1 MLNATGGLKGP
12 PVRFKLTMD
21 FTEISKR
28 RNLLLLAG
36 CVALVQVAC
45 YYLAGATVRGDGSLA
60 IAQPDTLLYC
70 QAARRIAEGF
80 PFSFSEGTAVS
91 TGTTSVVYPFV
102 LAVPY
107 MLGCKGTALL
117 TAGFLLNAVFYLLF
131 VVGWGA
137 VACRVFEGRP
147 TARAVSVAL
156 LALFGPFAYCALA
169 QSDIGLWMAVSAW
182 LAYGLYSDR
191 KCLYVPLLLLAPW
204 VRPEGMV
211 VVVAYCALCAIEC
224 IRGRR
229 LASEIAIAAVAVVS
243 TLCVF
248 ALNYALTGACQFSS
262 VANKGY
268 FTNLS
273 FSSAIFV
280 SAVDAMRIAKAYLL
294 GIPQES
300 PRDLFYLPLVGAAFL
315 WIGVFFRSWREVSW
329 RELAWYLAMS
339 GGVATVA
346 TSGWQ
351 NTNLDRYLAWI
362 MPVIVLYMSFGADV
376 VASRLK
382 SGIAEKLPHLVLV
395 IFSAAMAIVFVGI
408 FHGSAACSDQDRHFA
423 VRCEAEI
430 PRGCSIGALSVAGL
444 AYEMTPRRFAH
455 ISGIYSPEFK
465 AHSAAARIEILKN
478 EPSTRFDYW
487 IVKAG
492 EKKSV
497 MCDKPDV
504 IAGETVLSCPPD
516 FELRKA
522 DWSAYDAA
530 EAVPSYPASNMTLS
544 AHVDVAYEKDE
555 KAYDYEALSRD
566 DYPIFAPY
574 HAAGELNGTN
584 VVEGGRF
591 LYGGDAMTVP
601 LKPGRDVHVVMRTAL
616 KCSVAT
622 SRELWGTRSD
632 FALKTPM
639 TLRVIVNGED
649 AGDVSFPVSDGD
661 FADVHFTIPGRL
673 IYTGSTRLA
682 FLGEHVAFAYWF
694 FQ

>member
-1 MLNATGGLKGP
+1 MLDATGGLKGP
-12 PVRFKLTMD
+12 PVRFKVAMD
-21 FTEISKR
+21 FGEISKG

-45 YYLAGATVRGDGSLA
+45 YYLAGATVRSDGSLA

-91 TGTTSVVYPFV
+91 TGTTSVAYPFI

-107 MLGCKGTALL
+107 MLGCKCGALL
-117 TAGFLLNAVFYLLF
+117 TAGFLLNAIFYLLF

-137 VACRVFEGRP
+137 VACRVFEDRP
-147 TARAVSVAL
+147 AARVVSVAL

-182 LAYGLYSDR
+182 LAYGLYADR
-191 KCLYVPLLLLAPW
+191 KCLYVPLLLIAPW

-211 VVVAYCALCAIEC
+211 VVVAYCALCAMEG

-229 LASEIAIAAVAVVS
+229 LPCEIAIAAFSVFSVLS
-243 TLCVF
+243 IF

-268 FTNLS
+268 FTNMT
-273 FSSAIFV
+273 FSSAIFA

-300 PRDLFYLPLVGAAFL
+300 PRDMFYMPFVGAAFL
-315 WIGVFFRSWREVSW
+315 WIGVFSRSWREVSW

-351 NTNLDRYLAWI
+351 NTNLDRYLVWT
-362 MPVIVLYMSFGADV
+362 MPVLVLYMSFGADV
-376 VASRLK
+376 VASRFK
-382 SGIAEKLPHLVLV
+382 SGIAERLPHLVLV
-395 IFSAAMAIVFVGI
+395 VFSAATAVVFVGV
-408 FHGSAACSDQDRHFA
+408 FHGSATCSDQDRRFA
-423 VRCEAEI
+423 ERCEAEI
-430 PRGCSIGALSVAGL
+430 PHGCSIGALSVAGL
-444 AYEMTPRRFAH
+444 AYEMSPRRFAH
-455 ISGIYSPEFK
+455 VSGIYSPEFQ
-465 AHSAAARIEILKN
+465 AHSAAARIEILKH

-487 IVKAG
+487 FVKVV
-492 EKKSV
+492 EKKSF

-504 IAGETVLSCPPD
+504 IAGATVLSCPPD

-522 DWSAYDAA
+522 NWSAYDAA
-530 EAVPSYPASNMTLS
+530 EVVPSHLASNMTLS

-555 KAYDYEALSRD
+555 KAYGYEPLSRD

-574 HAAGELNGTN
+574 CAVGELNGMN

-601 LKPGRDVHVVMRTAL
+601 LKPGRDVLVIMRTAL
-616 KCSVAT
+616 KCSVAP
-622 SRELWGTRSD
+622 SRELWGMRSD

-639 TLRVIVNGED
+639 TLRVVVDGED
-649 AGDVSFPVSDGD
+649 AGDVSFPVSEGD
-661 FADVHFTIPGRL
+661 FADVHFTVPGRF
-673 IYTGSTRLA
+673 IASDSTRLE

>member
-1 MLNATGGLKGP
+1 M
-12 PVRFKLTMD
+12 
-21 FTEISKR
+21 
-28 RNLLLLAG
+28 
-36 CVALVQVAC
+36 
-45 YYLAGATVRGDGSLA
+45 
-60 IAQPDTLLYC
+60 
-70 QAARRIAEGF
+70 
-80 PFSFSEGTAVS
+80 
-91 TGTTSVVYPFV
+91 
-102 LAVPY
+102 
-107 MLGCKGTALL
+107 
-117 TAGFLLNAVFYLLF
+117 
-131 VVGWGA
+131 
-137 VACRVFEGRP
+137 
-147 TARAVSVAL
+147 
-156 LALFGPFAYCALA
+156 
-169 QSDIGLWMAVSAW
+169 
-182 LAYGLYSDR
+182 
-191 KCLYVPLLLLAPW
+191 
-204 VRPEGMV
+204 
-211 VVVAYCALCAIEC
+211 
-224 IRGRR
+224 
-229 LASEIAIAAVAVVS
+229 AVVS
-243 TLCVF
+243 TLSVF

-273 FSSAIFV
+273 FSSAIFA

-351 NTNLDRYLAWI
+351 NTNLDRYLVWT
-362 MPVIVLYMSFGADV
+362 MPVLVFYMAFGADV

-382 SGIAEKLPHLVLV
+382 SGIAGKLPHLVLV
-395 IFSAAMAIVFVGI
+395 VFSAAMAIVFVGI
-408 FHGSAACSDQDRHFA
+408 FHGSAARSDQDRHFA

-430 PRGCSIGALSVAGL
+430 PHGSSIGALSVAGL
-444 AYEMTPRRFAH
+444 AYEMSPRRFAH
-455 ISGIYSPEFK
+455 ISG
-465 AHSAAARIEILKN
+465 ILKN

-487 IVKAG
+487 FVKTV
-492 EKKSV
+492 EKKSA

-504 IAGETVLSCPPD
+504 VAGATVLSCPPD

-530 EAVPSYPASNMTLS
+530 EAVPSSLASDMTLC

-555 KAYDYEALSRD
+555 KAYAYEALSRD
-566 DYPIFAPY
+566 DYPIFEPY
-574 HAAGELNGTN
+574 YAAGELNGTN
-584 VVEGGRF
+584 VVDGGRF

-639 TLRVIVNGED
+639 TLKVIVDGED
-649 AGDVSFPVSDGD
+649 AGDVSFPVSEGD
-661 FADVHFTIPGRL
+661 FADVNFTVPGRF
-673 IYTGSTRLA
+673 IASDSTRLA